1 MAYLDYRS
9 DVPLRE
15 KSPAL
20 GQKLASRLF
29 GRKKEPAS
37 IPSGGRVYAV
47 GDIHGRL
54 DLLKQLWSQIEAD
67 AADAA
72 LHKIVLFV
80 GDYVDRGP
88 DSKGVI
94 EFLINARIKGGVVLC
109 LRGNH
114 DQSVLDFMADATF
127 YRNWKT
133 FGAPE
138 TLMSYGVRPPLFD
151 KDEELERAR
160 KELVEKCPASHVK
173 FLTSLPYS
181 HAIGGYFFAHA
192 GAKPGVPLDEQEP
205 KDLLW
210 IRDEFLGHR
219 SGFDKVVVH
228 GHTPEEAP
236 KRRAHR
242 IGIDSGA
249 YATGCLTAVVL
260 EGTEHRFL
268 VANENSGVNSVSSL
282 V

>member
-1 MAYLDYRS
+1 MALVDFRS

-15 KSPAL
+15 EGRSL
-20 GQKLASRLF
+20 GRLLASRLF
-29 GRKKEPAS
+29 KPKKAPAS
-37 IPSGGRVYAV
+37 IPKGGRVYAV

-54 DLLKQLWSQIEAD
+54 DLLKQLWEMIEAD
-67 AADAA
+67 AADAP
-72 LHKIVLFV
+72 LHKVVVFI

-94 EFLINARIKGGVVLC
+94 EFLINARLKGGVVLC

-114 DQSVLDFMADATF
+114 DQAVLDFMADANF

-151 KDEELERAR
+151 KEEELERAR
-160 KELVEKCPASHVK
+160 KELVQKCPEKHVK
-173 FLTSLPYS
+173 FLISLPYS
-181 HAIGGYFFAHA
+181 HEIGGYFFAHA
-192 GAKPGVPLDEQEP
+192 GARPGVPMDDQDP
-205 KDLLW
+205 QDLLW
-210 IRDEFLGHR
+210 IREDFLSSRH
-219 SGFDKVVVH
+219 GFDKVVVH
-228 GHTPEEAP
+228 GHTPEEKP
-236 KRRAHR
+236 RRRAYR

-249 YATGCLTAVVL
+249 YATGHLTALVL

-268 VANENSGVNSVSSL
+268 ST
-282 V
+282 